1 MCQLPFLYVIITIF
15 ILKYWLYTNSYFFLP
30 VDVSNLIQLMI
41 SQLQWILHNWNDE
54 DSVTILKRCKEAI
67 LKNGKGKVMIIEI
80 IIGSQIKTNKEFTEV
95 QLCDDLIMMATFFR
109 KERSPRNGR
118 NYSLLLDLVTIKLI
132 PSWVRGLLLSFTLER
147 SSCT

>member
-41 SQLQWILHNWNDE
+41 FQLQWILHDWNDE

-67 LKNGKGKVMIIEI
+67 LKNGKGKVIIIEI
-80 IIGSQIKTNKEFTEV
+80 VIGSQIKTKELTEV
-95 QLCDDLIMMATFFR
+95 QLCNDLIMMATFSSR
-109 KERSPRNGR
+109 ERSLKEWEKLFFAAGFSHYQINTKLGAR
-118 NYSLLLDLVTIKLI
+118 SLIELY
-132 PSWVRGLLLSFTLER
+132 P
-147 SSCT
+147 